1 MNLLRVFLQHRTSI
15 CSDTSTSN
23 NSSDCFNKQLRL
35 DEDVDGEILQILDNL
50 LNLSEGS
57 ERRKNGEL

>member
-1 MNLLRVFLQHRTSI
+1 MNLLRVFRQHRTSI

-23 NSSDCFNKQLRL
+23 NSSDCFNKQLSL

>member
-57 ERRKNGEL
+57 DRRKNGEL

>member
-15 CSDTSTSN
+15 YSDTSTSN